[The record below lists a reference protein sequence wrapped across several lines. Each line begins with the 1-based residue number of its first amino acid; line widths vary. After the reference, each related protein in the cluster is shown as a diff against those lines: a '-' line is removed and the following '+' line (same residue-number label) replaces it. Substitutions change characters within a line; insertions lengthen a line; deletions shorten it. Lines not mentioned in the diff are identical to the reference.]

1 MKIYE
6 TPKELDFNRNYT
18 SRWFEVKRQFQEIFW
33 DDLKSNILK
42 DVKAAMQE
50 QIHEE
55 FDLQIGAK
63 KYERAPGKRNDERSG
78 RRFRNFE
85 TEYGYI
91 QDLEIPRARNIDI
104 RFSIFEKW
112 QRIQPKVLKAML
124 YAYLLAR
131 SSSSA
136 SRIVHKFGNS
146 KYSRSFFQKL
156 AKRLEHSME
165 QWLSRPIKK
174 SYPYVFIDG
183 KTVKVY
189 DGYLKKKVIIWAIG
203 MDTDLNLELLGYVV
217 ANSESDHAVRS
228 LLIDLQKRG
237 MSKPKL
243 FVSDDSK
250 GIGAAINLE
259 YPHVE
264 HQICV
269 FHKMKNIQQYLQSIE
284 NRKEI
289 LKDASNIYE
298 KANNEK
304 MALLM
309 LKEFRK
315 KWYQRERE
323 AVKHFCSG
331 FEKTLRYLKYPK
343 EHWKSIY
350 TNNPAESF
358 ISMMSNWTRKFKYFE
373 GKRNLDLAIFTFFF
387 SKHGDL
393 VLTMNSEEKEETYE
407 KPTLFIA

>member
-1 MKIYE
+1 MKTYE
-6 TPKELDFNRNYT
+6 AFKELDFNGNYT
-18 SRWFEVKRQFQEIFW
+18 TRWFEVKRQFQEIFW
-33 DDLKSNILK
+33 EDLKANILK
-42 DVKAAMQE
+42 DVKATMQL

-55 FDLQIGAK
+55 FEEQIGAK
-63 KYERAPGKRNDERSG
+63 KYERAPGKRKDERSG
-78 RRFRNFE
+78 RRFRTLE
-85 TEYGYI
+85 TEYGFI

-104 RFSIFEKW
+104 RFTLFDKW

-131 SSSSA
+131 SSLSA
-136 SRIVHKFGNS
+136 SKIVHRFGNS

-156 AKRLEHSME
+156 AKRLEHSMDE
-165 QWLSRPIKK
+165 WLNRPIEKK
-174 SYPYVFIDG
+174 YPYVFIDG
-183 KTVKVY
+183 KEVKVY
-189 DGYLKKKVIIWAIG
+189 DSYLKKKVIIWAIG
-203 MDTDLNLELLGYVV
+203 MDKDLNAELLGYVV
-217 ANSESDHAVRS
+217 ADSESEQAVRS

-237 MSKPKL
+237 LARPKL
-243 FVSDDSK
+243 FISDDSK
-250 GIGAAINLE
+250 SIVAAVKLE

-264 HQICV
+264 HQICA
-269 FHKMKNIQQYLQSIE
+269 FHKMKNIQQYLQNIE

-289 LKDASNIYE
+289 LEDASNIYE
-298 KANNEK
+298 KAGNEK
-304 MALLM
+304 TALLM

-315 KWYQRERE
+315 KWYKKERE

-358 ISMMSNWTRKFKYFE
+358 ISVMSSWTRKFKYFE
-373 GKRNLDLAIFTFFF
+373 GKRNLDLAIFTYFY

-393 VLTMNSEEKEETYE
+393 VLTMNSEEKEKAYE